1 MKELETFMLCEEKT
15 ERIWVLVSA
24 EIKGGCLTISGHDMG
39 GPVEMRFVED
49 EHEYWYRFDE
59 MNTEHLIE
67 LLARKEPDIKKALL
81 DEFGGEEG
89 CSNMRKFC
97 KANGIKYKFDSWF

>member
-1 MKELETFMLCEEKT
+1 
-15 ERIWVLVSA
+15 
-24 EIKGGCLTISGHDMG
+24 MG
-39 GPVEMRFVED
+39 GPVEEWFGRD
-49 EHEYWYRFDE
+49 DYEYWYCFDE

-67 LLARKEPDIKKALL
+67 LLTAKEPDIKKALL
-81 DEFGGEEG
+81 DEFGGEEV